1 MLNLRSRLGRRVDR
15 RLRRE
20 QILWFT
26 TVDRRG
32 TPQPRPVWF
41 HWDGRTALI
50 FSEPGTAKVRHLQ
63 RRRRVA
69 VHLNTDVAG
78 GEVAVLTGEARIL
91 RAPPAAARVRAYLL
105 KYRQGL
111 SDLETSSEQFR
122 RDYSVPI
129 LFTPRRL
136 RGF

>member
-69 VHLNTDVAG
+69 VHLN
-78 GEVAVLTGEARIL
+78 
-91 RAPPAAARVRAYLL
+91 
-105 KYRQGL
+105 
-111 SDLETSSEQFR
+111 
-122 RDYSVPI
+122 
-129 LFTPRRL
+129 FTPGGCAGSERPVT
-136 RGF
+136 G